1 MIELIC
7 IGTLITIV
15 IIISDRKKSKKY
27 RKKHKTPKQK
37 GIEGENVIS
46 NIIQYAPMYK
56 KIVRNAYIDMNE
68 NKKTEIDII
77 AISTKGIYV
86 IESKNY
92 EGWILGDEKSN
103 QWCQNIYNK
112 KSYFYNPIKQN
123 QTHIKS
129 INKILQ
135 LDEKMYESLI
145 IFNKSEIKKMF
156 VSSSRTYVMN
166 IQKFRFYMSQQD
178 KLQDKITKEEVDRIY
193 NILQKYT
200 QITEEEKIRQIMQN
214 QNKI

>member
-15 IIISDRKKSKKY
+15 IIISDRQKSKKY

-92 EGWILGDEKSN
+92 EGLSEDISLVSLKVFPYKIQALRVTHNIKWCILLAPYIGQAGYTFLSPSASN
-103 QWCQNIYNK
+103 
-112 KSYFYNPIKQN
+112 
-123 QTHIKS
+123 
-129 INKILQ
+129 
-135 LDEKMYESLI
+135 
-145 IFNKSEIKKMF
+145 IF
-156 VSSSRTYVMN
+156 
-166 IQKFRFYMSQQD
+166 Q
-178 KLQDKITKEEVDRIY
+178 
-193 NILQKYT
+193 
-200 QITEEEKIRQIMQN
+200 
-214 QNKI
+214 

>member
-15 IIISDRKKSKKY
+15 IIISDRQKSKKY

-77 AISTKGIYV
+77 AISTK
-86 IESKNY
+86 
-92 EGWILGDEKSN
+92 
-103 QWCQNIYNK
+103 
-112 KSYFYNPIKQN
+112 
-123 QTHIKS
+123 
-129 INKILQ
+129 
-135 LDEKMYESLI
+135 
-145 IFNKSEIKKMF
+145 
-156 VSSSRTYVMN
+156 
-166 IQKFRFYMSQQD
+166 
-178 KLQDKITKEEVDRIY
+178 EEVDRIY

>member
-103 QWCQNIYNK
+103 QWC
-112 KSYFYNPIKQN
+112 
-123 QTHIKS
+123 

-145 IFNKSEIKKMF
+145 IFNKAEIKKMF

>member
-145 IFNKSEIKKMF
+145 IFNKAEIKC
-156 VSSSRTYVMN
+156 
-166 IQKFRFYMSQQD
+166 
-178 KLQDKITKEEVDRIY
+178 L
-193 NILQKYT
+193 
-200 QITEEEKIRQIMQN
+200 
-214 QNKI
+214 

>member
-15 IIISDRKKSKKY
+15 IIISDRQKSKKY
-27 RKKHKTPKQK
+27 MKKHKTPKQK

-92 EGWILGDEKSN
+92 EGWILGDEK
-103 QWCQNIYNK
+103 
-112 KSYFYNPIKQN
+112 
-123 QTHIKS
+123 
-129 INKILQ
+129 
-135 LDEKMYESLI
+135 
-145 IFNKSEIKKMF
+145 
-156 VSSSRTYVMN
+156 
-166 IQKFRFYMSQQD
+166 
-178 KLQDKITKEEVDRIY
+178 
-193 NILQKYT
+193 
-200 QITEEEKIRQIMQN
+200 
-214 QNKI
+214 

>member
-1 MIELIC
+1 
-7 IGTLITIV
+7 
-15 IIISDRKKSKKY
+15 
-27 RKKHKTPKQK
+27 
-37 GIEGENVIS
+37 
-46 NIIQYAPMYK
+46 MYK

-145 IFNKSEIKKMF
+145 IFNKAEIKKMF